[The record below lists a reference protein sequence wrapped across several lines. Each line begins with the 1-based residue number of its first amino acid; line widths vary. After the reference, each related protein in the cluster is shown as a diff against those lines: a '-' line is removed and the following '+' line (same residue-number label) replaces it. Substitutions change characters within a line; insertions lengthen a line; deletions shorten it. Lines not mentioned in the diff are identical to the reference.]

1 LEHGLAET
9 RGAPLVERAL
19 AGEFLGF
26 LPDHN
31 LAYTD
36 KAAMAEGVEV
46 RVPLI
51 DPRLVAFSSRLPP
64 GVKMPFGEPKGFFK
78 AAMADR
84 LPQSVLRRTKTG
96 FGAPVRHWLA
106 GRLREPFMDVIR
118 SASFRDR
125 GIFDATA
132 VEGLFRRSIEGRI
145 DAAYLLLTIVLTE
158 LWCRRFVDVSAPV
171 APPVAASSV
180 AVS

>member
-1 LEHGLAET
+1 M
-9 RGAPLVERAL
+9 VERVL

-51 DPRLVAFSSRLPP
+51 DRRLVAFASKLPP

-78 AAMADR
+78 RAMTDR
-84 LPQSVLRRTKTG
+84 LPDSVLWRKKTG
-96 FGAPVRHWLA
+96 FGAPVRLWLS
-106 GRLREPFMDVIR
+106 GRLREPFMDVVR
-118 SASFRDR
+118 SARFRDR
-125 GIFDATA
+125 GLFDAKA
-132 VEGLFRRSIEGRI
+132 VEDLFLRCVSGRI

-158 LWCRRFVDVSAPV
+158 LWCRRFVDGPSGMPAPV
-171 APPVAASSV
+171 PARSAT
-180 AVS
+180 VS